1 MAESKNNFTNSK
13 MNKDLDDR
21 LVPRG
26 QYRDGQNVTISAS
39 EGDDVG
45 TMQNILGNNLLT
57 NFGISSINMQ
67 CIGYFVDETNNTIYG
82 FLTNYTDS
90 SSDLLSNNAYDF
102 SGAECYIVSY
112 NISNNASTILCSGNF
127 FNFSSTHPIFG
138 INLIENLLFWT
149 DNRNQPRK
157 INIVTALENS
167 SYYNTEDK
175 ISVAKFYPS
184 KPLEFYKEYKYKAG
198 NSSGGDP
205 SQLQL
210 EVRGSAA
217 QAGIEVGMIVSST
230 TDQANLNGIN
240 SYVTGIDPSAVGDGY
255 ITLNDTSL
263 TWSSGDIITF
273 TKYGLKNCVD
283 EYLTTE
289 FTCSLSGNLNF
300 YTISDSNIPYQ
311 RGTSGDSSG
320 TTLSSGMFIKGIG
333 LQKDLIPKG
342 TTIVVATTTLP
353 NDTIALSPALANP
366 SDLDGVDVEFFR
378 SNPDY
383 NANFPGDKNY
393 LKERFVKFSYR
404 YKFDDG
410 EYSLMA
416 PFTQTAFIPEQD
428 GYYIE
433 NDERSAAQ
441 SSIVKFF
448 ENKVNCIDLSVYTP
462 FEYGAF
468 TTNPLN
474 LQRTSDKLRVW
485 TQTITDLNII
495 EIEIL
500 ISDANESAIR
510 VIDRLDINSIINL
523 SGGSTNQ
530 GLNPSLPI
538 LTYSYNSQKAA
549 QTLPSNEITRVY
561 DKVPIRAL
569 SQESAGNRIIYA
581 NFFDKHTSPD
591 SLQFKVA
598 HNKKLTISNSG
609 SQSIRN
615 LPNHSLKENRTY
627 QVGVVLS
634 DRFGRQSDVILS
646 TVSGGESVSGS
657 SFGLSTLFSPY
668 ADAGKFSAES
678 ILDWK
683 GDQLLLYLETA
694 IPSAIS
700 KPGYPGLYSESNPL
714 GWYTYKIVV
723 KQQEQEYYNTY
734 IANSYRE
741 DTVSYGSEFSYFS
754 LINDNINKIPKDLS
768 AVGPNDKIFS
778 SSVRLHPRVN
788 PSFRNTTGI
797 TNEQNSFVI
806 FPVTKADEVERI
818 IDNAVSSLSTTTGTL
833 STKGLEVD
841 VTKIYK
847 GNTATIAT
855 VSNEQ
860 TFGTDAQNTS
870 AASFNV
876 LGVYENNPVES
887 LLDIYY
893 ETSTAGFIS
902 EVNVDINTGSLG
914 PVSITSDLLQMYENT
929 EPYLVGSGTDNNPQ
943 FGTVI
948 YTIEPLNSA
957 GAFTSDPNSTCQLS
971 SVFSSV
977 NPIGDIQSS
986 FTVIPQ
992 LTAQV
997 PNGRF
1002 DVYANEYFYW
1012 GLAGQTFNFTVS
1024 ITANSITNNNLSFT
1038 GSLSNKRPQYKE
1050 QQYPAA
1056 STDEYIPVIARTY
1069 ENYTRRTAQASSPPL
1084 GLSLRPYYYNDPI
1097 VAAEGN
1103 NNATFGLGSNSFSS
1117 QLYWLTHYL
1126 GNVEYSYIQGGNP
1139 ANPNFNNDLLLAEL
1153 CILSWGNGILLPLQP
1168 SEVPTDFPIQTP
1180 SPATNIW
1187 IDKSK
1192 FYTLIEY
1199 TPYNTGAV
1207 GPKWSFLE
1215 EPQLAS
1221 KFISENGGI
1230 GFINGTLKGAISST
1244 PTSTPIRD
1252 LTYTLSNFAFATIP
1266 PSATTYTSD
1275 DVAECVTV
1283 NASTGVLNIN
1293 DQLLINKFGQW
1304 TTTSGIPPEF
1314 VYTVFS
1320 IQGQSLQGAPAETL
1334 NFTVTVQDA
1343 GNSGA
1348 GFTTSF
1354 TFSLF
1359 LIS

>member
-21 LVPRG
+21 LVPKG
-26 QYRDGQNVTISAS
+26 QYRDGQNITVSAS

-57 NFGISSINMQ
+57 NFGISSINTQ

-90 SSDLLSNNAYDF
+90 SSDSLSNNAYNF

-112 NISNNASTILCSGNF
+112 NIANDASAVLCSGNF
-127 FNFSSTHPIFG
+127 LNFSNTHPIFG
-138 INLIENLLFWT
+138 INLIEDLLFWT

-157 INIVTALENS
+157 INIVTASQNS

-184 KPLEFYKEYKYKAG
+184 KPLEFYKEYKYKTG
-198 NSSGGDP
+198 NSSGGVDNE
-205 SQLQL
+205 LQL

-217 QAGIEVGMIVSST
+217 DAGIEVGMIVSST

-240 SYVTGIDPSAVGDGY
+240 SYVTQVDPSALGDGY
-255 ITLNDTSL
+255 IVLNDTSL
-263 TWSSGDIITF
+263 TWSTGDIITF

-283 EYLTTE
+283 EYLPPE
-289 FTCSLSGNLNF
+289 FTCNLSQNVGV
-300 YTISDSNIPYQ
+300 YNITNSQMPYQ

-320 TTLSSGMFIKGIG
+320 TTLSSGMFVKGTG
-333 LQKDLIPKG
+333 ANKDLIPKG
-342 TTIVVATTTLP
+342 TTIIVATTTLP
-353 NDTIALSPALANP
+353 NDTISLNPPLATP
-366 SDLDGVDVEFFR
+366 SDLDGEEVEFFR

-410 EYSLMA
+410 EYSLIA

-428 GYYIE
+428 GYYIQE
-433 NDERSAAQ
+433 DEKSAAQ

-448 ENKVNCIDLSVYTP
+448 ENKINCIDLNVYTP
-462 FEYGAF
+462 FEYLS
-468 TTNPLN
+468 T
-474 LQRTSDKLRVW
+474 QRTSDKLKVW
-485 TQTITDLNII
+485 SETINDLNIV

-500 ISDANESAIR
+500 ISDANENNIKI
-510 VIDRLDINSIINL
+510 IDRLDTGSIINL
-523 SGGSTNQ
+523 SGLS
-530 GLNPSLPI
+530 PSLPI
-538 LTYSYNSQKAA
+538 LTYSYNSQKPA
-549 QTLPSNEITRVY
+549 QTLPSNELTRVY
-561 DKVPIRAL
+561 DKVPVRAL

-598 HNKKLTISNSG
+598 SNKKLTLLNSG

-634 DRFGRQSDVILS
+634 DRYGRQSDVILS

-657 SFGLSTLFSPY
+657 SFGLSTLFHPY
-668 ADAGKFSAES
+668 ADAGKYSAGS

-683 GDQLLLYLETA
+683 GDQLLLYLQTA

-700 KPGYPGLYSESNPL
+700 KPGYPGLYSENNPL

-741 DTVSYGSEFSYFS
+741 TAPNYGAEFSYFS

-788 PSFRNTTGI
+788 PSFRFGVGI
-797 TNEQNSFVI
+797 VSDQNSFVT
-806 FPVTKADEVERI
+806 FPVIKADEVERI
-818 IDNAVSSLSTTTGTL
+818 IDNAVSSIDTTSGNL

-847 GNTATIAT
+847 GNTAMLAT
-855 VSNEQ
+855 VANQQ
-860 TFGTDAQNTS
+860 TFGVP
-870 AASFNV
+870 ASSTPAFNV

-914 PVSITSDLLQMYENT
+914 PVSITNDLLQMYENT
-929 EPYLVGSGTDNNPQ
+929 EPYEIGTGTANSPQ
-943 FGTVI
+943 FGTAV

-957 GAFTSDPNSTCQLS
+957 GAFTSDPNSTCQLL
-971 SVFSSV
+971 SVFSNI
-977 NPIGDIQSS
+977 NPNQDISSS
-986 FTVIPQ
+986 FTIIQQ
-992 LTAQV
+992 LSGSN

-1012 GLAGQTFNFTVS
+1012 GLAGQTFTFTVS
-1024 ITANSITNNNLSFT
+1024 ITANSITNENLSFT

-1050 QQYPAA
+1050 QQYPSA
-1056 STDEYIPVIARTY
+1056 STDEYIPVVAKTY
-1069 ENYTRRTAQASSPPL
+1069 ENYTRTTSNTPA
-1084 GLSLRPYYYNDPI
+1084 LSLKPYYYNDP
-1097 VAAEGN
+1097 VNPAQGN
-1103 NNATFGLGSNSFSS
+1103 NKATFGLGANSFSS
-1117 QLYWLTHYL
+1117 QLYWLNHSVN
-1126 GNVEYSYIQGGNP
+1126 NVTTQNITNQELL
-1139 ANPNFNNDLLLAEL
+1139 DLL
-1153 CILSWGNGILLPLQP
+1153 GIVGWSSANTNLPLGP
-1168 SEVPTDFPIQTP
+1168 VPASFPIQSP
-1180 SPATNIW
+1180 SPKTNIW
-1187 IDKSK
+1187 ISKGK
-1192 FYTLIEY
+1192 FYTFIDYVEY
-1199 TPYNTGAV
+1199 PSGVASLWTM
-1207 GPKWSFLE
+1207 LE
-1215 EPQLAS
+1215 EPQNVS
-1221 KFISENGGI
+1221 KFISQNGGI
-1230 GFINGTLKGAISST
+1230 GFINGTLKGGISST
-1244 PTSTPIRD
+1244 PTSTPTRD
-1252 LTYTLSNFAFATIP
+1252 LTYTLSNFQWDGIAP
-1266 PSATTYTSD
+1266 GPSTYTSED
-1275 DVAECVTV
+1275 IAECITI
-1283 NASTGVLNIN
+1283 NSSTGVLNVN
-1293 DQLLINKFGQW
+1293 DQLLMDKFGVNILLNGG
-1304 TTTSGIPPEF
+1304 TN
-1314 VYTVFS
+1314 VYTVLGPNPLNPS
-1320 IQGQSLQGAPAETL
+1320 DTV

-1348 GFTTSF
+1348 GFSTSF
-1354 TFSLF
+1354 TFSLI

>member
-21 LVPRG
+21 LVPKG
-26 QYRDGQNVTISAS
+26 QYRDGQNITVSAS

-57 NFGISSINMQ
+57 NFGISSINTQ

-90 SSDLLSNNAYDF
+90 SSDLLSNNAYNF

-112 NISNNASTILCSGNF
+112 NIANDASAVLCSGNF
-127 FNFSSTHPIFG
+127 LNFSNTHPIFG
-138 INLIENLLFWT
+138 INLIEDLLFWT

-157 INIVTALENS
+157 INIVTASQNS

-184 KPLEFYKEYKYKAG
+184 KPLEFYKEYKYKTG
-198 NSSGGDP
+198 NSSGGVDNE
-205 SQLQL
+205 LQL

-217 QAGIEVGMIVSST
+217 DAGIEVGMIVSST

-240 SYVTGIDPSAVGDGY
+240 SYVTQVDPSALGDGN
-255 ITLNDTSL
+255 ILLNDTSL
-263 TWSSGDIITF
+263 TWSTGDIITF

-283 EYLTTE
+283 EYLPPE
-289 FTCSLSGNLNF
+289 FTCTLNQTVGV
-300 YTISDSNIPYQ
+300 YTITNSQIPYQ
-311 RGTSGDSSG
+311 RGTSGNSSG
-320 TTLSSGMFIKGIG
+320 TTLSSGMFIKGTG
-333 LQKDLIPKG
+333 AKKDLIPKG
-342 TTIVVATTTLP
+342 TTIIVATTTLP
-353 NDTIALSPALANP
+353 NDTISLNPALADP
-366 SDLDGVDVEFFR
+366 SDLDGEEVEFFR

-410 EYSLMA
+410 EYSLIA

-428 GYYIE
+428 GYYIQE
-433 NDERSAAQ
+433 DEKSAAQ

-448 ENKVNCIDLSVYTP
+448 ENKINCIDLNVYTP
-462 FEYGAF
+462 FEYSS
-468 TTNPLN
+468 T
-474 LQRTSDKLRVW
+474 QRTSDKLKVW
-485 TQTITDLNII
+485 SETITDLNIV

-500 ISDANESAIR
+500 ISDANENNIKI
-510 VIDRLDINSIINL
+510 IDRLDTGSIINL
-523 SGGSTNQ
+523 SGLS
-530 GLNPSLPI
+530 PSLPI
-538 LTYSYNSQKAA
+538 LTYSYNSQKPA
-549 QTLPSNEITRVY
+549 QTLPSNELTRVY

-598 HNKKLTISNSG
+598 SNKKLTLLNSG

-634 DRFGRQSDVILS
+634 DRYGRQSDVILS

-657 SFGLSTLFSPY
+657 SFGLSTLFHPY
-668 ADAGKFSAES
+668 ADAGKYSAGS

-683 GDQLLLYLETA
+683 GDQLLLYLQTA

-741 DTVSYGSEFSYFS
+741 DTPNYGAEFSYFS

-797 TNEQNSFVI
+797 GNDQNSFVT
-806 FPVTKADEVERI
+806 FPVIKADEVERI
-818 IDNAVSSLSTTTGTL
+818 IDNAVSSIDTTSGNL

-847 GNTATIAT
+847 GNTAMLAT
-855 VSNEQ
+855 VANQQ
-860 TFGTDAQNTS
+860 TFGVP
-870 AASFNV
+870 ASTTPAFNV

-914 PVSITSDLLQMYENT
+914 PVSITNDLLQMYENT
-929 EPYLVGSGTDNNPQ
+929 EPYEIGTGTANSPQ
-943 FGTVI
+943 FGTAV

-957 GAFTSDPNSTCQLS
+957 GAFTSDPNSTCQLL
-971 SVFSSV
+971 SVFSNI
-977 NPIGDIQSS
+977 NPNQDISSS
-986 FTVIPQ
+986 FTVIQQ
-992 LTAQV
+992 LSGSN

-1012 GLAGQTFNFTVS
+1012 GLAGQTFTFTVS
-1024 ITANSITNNNLSFT
+1024 ITANSITNENLSFT

-1050 QQYPAA
+1050 QQYPSA
-1056 STDEYIPVIARTY
+1056 STDEYIPVVAKTY
-1069 ENYTRRTAQASSPPL
+1069 ENYTRTTGNTPA
-1084 GLSLRPYYYNDPI
+1084 LSLKPYYYNDPV
-1097 VAAEGN
+1097 VAANGN
-1103 NNATFGLGSNSFSS
+1103 NAATFGVGANSFSK
-1117 QLYWLTHYL
+1117 QLYWLTHFVN
-1126 GNVEYSYIQGGNP
+1126 NVETSYIQTNP
-1139 ANPNFNNDLLLAEL
+1139 SNNDLLLQTL
-1153 CILSWGNGILLPLQP
+1153 GIVSWANPGGI
-1168 SEVPTDFPIQTP
+1168 SAGVPASFPIQSP

-1187 IDKSK
+1187 ISKSK
-1192 FYTLIEY
+1192 YYTYIDYAPHNAGLPY
-1199 TPYNTGAV
+1199 TSI
-1207 GPKWSFLE
+1207 WSMLE
-1215 EPQLAS
+1215 EPQNVS
-1221 KFISENGGI
+1221 KFISQNGGI
-1230 GFINGTLKGAISST
+1230 GFINGTLKGGISST
-1244 PTSTPIRD
+1244 PTSTPTRD
-1252 LTYTLSNFAFATIP
+1252 LTYTLSNFAFATHGP
-1266 PSATTYTSD
+1266 GSTTYTSD

-1283 NASTGVLNIN
+1283 NASTGVLSVN
-1293 DQLLINKFGQW
+1293 DQLLIDKFG
-1304 TTTSGIPPEF
+1304 TITSTPEF
-1314 VYTVFS
+1314 VYNIFS
-1320 IQGQSLQGAPAETL
+1320 PQGTSLTGQPAETL

>member
-21 LVPRG
+21 LVPKG
-26 QYRDGQNVTISAS
+26 QYRDGQNITVSSS

-57 NFGISSINMQ
+57 NFGISSINTQ

-90 SSDLLSNNAYDF
+90 SSDSLSNNAYNF

-112 NISNNASTILCSGNF
+112 NIANDASAVLCSGNF
-127 FNFSSTHPIFG
+127 LNFSNTHPIFG
-138 INLIENLLFWT
+138 INLIEDLLFWT

-157 INIVTALENS
+157 INIVTASQNS
-167 SYYNTEDK
+167 LYYNTEDK

-198 NSSGGDP
+198 NSSGGNP

-210 EVRGSAA
+210 EVRSSAA

-240 SYVTGIDPSAVGDGY
+240 SYVTVVDPVAAGDGY

-263 TWSSGDIITF
+263 TWSSGDTITF

-283 EYLTTE
+283 EYLPTE

-300 YTISDSNIPYQ
+300 YSISNSQIPYQ
-311 RGTSGDSSG
+311 RGTSGNSSG
-320 TTLSSGMFIKGIG
+320 TTLSSGMFIKGTG
-333 LQKDLIPKG
+333 ARKDLIPKG
-342 TTIVVATTTLP
+342 TTIIVATTTLP
-353 NDTIALSPALANP
+353 NDTISLNPALATP
-366 SDLDGVDVEFFR
+366 SDLDGEEVEFFR

-485 TQTITDLNII
+485 SQTITDLNIV

-500 ISDANESAIR
+500 ISDANENNIKI
-510 VIDRLDINSIINL
+510 IDRLDTGSIINL
-523 SGGSTNQ
+523 SGLS
-530 GLNPSLPI
+530 PSLPI

-549 QTLPSNEITRVY
+549 QTLPSNELTRVY
-561 DKVPIRAL
+561 DKVPVRAL

-634 DRFGRQSDVILS
+634 DRYGRQSDVILS

-694 IPSAIS
+694 IPNAIS

-734 IANSYRE
+734 IASSYRE
-741 DTVSYGSEFSYFS
+741 DAPSYGSEFSYFS

-788 PSFRNTTGI
+788 PSFKLGI
-797 TNEQNSFVI
+797 GIVSDQNSFVT
-806 FPVTKADEVERI
+806 FPLIKADEVERI
-818 IDNAVSSLSTTTGTL
+818 IDNAVSAIDTTTGNL

-847 GNTATIAT
+847 GNTATLAT
-855 VSNEQ
+855 VANQQ
-860 TFGTDAQNTS
+860 TFGTDSQNIS
-870 AASFNV
+870 NASFNV

-914 PVSITSDLLQMYENT
+914 PVSITNDLLQMYENT
-929 EPYLVGSGTDNNPQ
+929 EPYEIGTGTANNPQ
-943 FGTVI
+943 FGTAV

-957 GAFTSDPNSTCQLS
+957 GAFTSDPNSTCQLL
-971 SVFSSV
+971 SVFSSI
-977 NPIGDIQSS
+977 NPNQDISSS
-986 FTVIPQ
+986 FTVISQ
-992 LTAQV
+992 LSANN

-1012 GLAGQTFNFTVS
+1012 GLAGQTFTFTVS
-1024 ITANSITNNNLSFT
+1024 ITANSITNENLSFT

-1050 QQYPAA
+1050 QQYPSA
-1056 STDEYIPVIARTY
+1056 STDEYIPVIAKTY
-1069 ENYTRRTAQASSPPL
+1069 ENYTRTTGDSNAY
-1084 GLSLRPYYYNDPI
+1084 SLRPYYYNDPP
-1097 VAAEGN
+1097 VATQGN
-1103 NNATFGLGSNSFSS
+1103 NKSTFGLGANSFSS
-1117 QLYWLTHYL
+1117 QLYWLNHSVN
-1126 GNVEYSYIQGGNP
+1126 NVTTQNITNQELL
-1139 ANPNFNNDLLLAEL
+1139 DLL
-1153 CILSWGNGILLPLQP
+1153 GIVGWSSANTNLPLGP
-1168 SEVPTDFPIQTP
+1168 VPASFPIQSP
-1180 SPATNIW
+1180 SPKTNIW
-1187 IDKSK
+1187 ISKGK
-1192 FYTLIEY
+1192 FYTFIDYVEY
-1199 TPYNTGAV
+1199 PSGVDSLWTM
-1207 GPKWSFLE
+1207 LE
-1215 EPQLAS
+1215 EPQNVS
-1221 KFISENGGI
+1221 KFISQNGGI
-1230 GFINGTLKGAISST
+1230 GFINGTLKGGISST
-1244 PTSTPIRD
+1244 PTSTPTRD
-1252 LTYTLSNFAFATIP
+1252 LTYTLSNFQWDGITP
-1266 PSATTYTSD
+1266 GPSTYTSED
-1275 DVAECVTV
+1275 IAECITI
-1283 NASTGVLNIN
+1283 NSSTGVLNVN
-1293 DQLLINKFGQW
+1293 DQLLMDKFGVNILLNGG
-1304 TTTSGIPPEF
+1304 TN
-1314 VYTVFS
+1314 VYTVL
-1320 IQGQSLQGAPAETL
+1320 GPNPLNPADTV

-1348 GFTTSF
+1348 GFNTSF
-1354 TFSLF
+1354 TFSLI

>member
-21 LVPRG
+21 LVPKG
-26 QYRDGQNVTISAS
+26 QYRDGQNITVSAS

-57 NFGISSINMQ
+57 NFGISSINTQ

-90 SSDLLSNNAYDF
+90 SSDSLSNNAYNF

-112 NISNNASTILCSGNF
+112 NIANDASAVLCSGNF
-127 FNFSSTHPIFG
+127 LNFSNTHPIFG
-138 INLIENLLFWT
+138 INLIEDLLFWT

-157 INIVTALENS
+157 INIVTASQNS

-184 KPLEFYKEYKYKAG
+184 KPLEFYKEYKYKTG
-198 NSSGGDP
+198 NSSGGNP

-210 EVRGSAA
+210 ETRSSAA

-230 TDQANLNGIN
+230 TGQANLNGIN
-240 SYVTGIDPSAVGDGY
+240 SYVTAVDPAGAGDGY

-283 EYLTTE
+283 EYLPPE
-289 FTCSLSGNLNF
+289 FTCDLSQNVGVYNINN
-300 YTISDSNIPYQ
+300 SQIPYQ

-320 TTLSSGMFIKGIG
+320 TTLSSGMFIRGTG
-333 LQKDLIPKG
+333 ANKDLIPKG
-342 TTIVVATTTLP
+342 TTIIVATTTLP
-353 NDTIALSPALANP
+353 NDTISLNPPLATP
-366 SDLDGVDVEFFR
+366 SDLDGEEVEFFR

-428 GYYIE
+428 GYYIQE
-433 NDERSAAQ
+433 NEKSAAQ

-448 ENKVNCIDLSVYTP
+448 ENKVNCIDLNIYTP

-474 LQRTSDKLRVW
+474 LQRTSDKLRAW
-485 TQTITDLNII
+485 TQTITDLNIV

-500 ISDANESAIR
+500 ISDSNENNIKI
-510 VIDRLDINSIINL
+510 VDRLDAGSIVNL
-523 SGGSTNQ
+523 SGGTTNQ

-538 LTYSYNSQKAA
+538 LTYSYNSQKPA
-549 QTLPSNEITRVY
+549 QTLPSSELTRVY
-561 DKVPIRAL
+561 DKVPVRAL

-598 HNKKLTISNSG
+598 SNKKLTLLNAG

-627 QVGVVLS
+627 QVGIVLS
-634 DRFGRQSDVILS
+634 DRYGRQSDVILS

-657 SFGLSTLFSPY
+657 SFGLSTLFHPY
-668 ADAGKFSAES
+668 ADAGKYSAGS

-683 GDQLLLYLETA
+683 GDQLLLYLQTA

-741 DTVSYGSEFSYFS
+741 TTPNYGAEFSYFS

-768 AVGPNDKIFS
+768 AIGPNDKIFS

-788 PSFRNTTGI
+788 PSFKLGVGI
-797 TNEQNSFVI
+797 VSDQNSFVT
-806 FPVTKADEVERI
+806 FPVIKADEVERI
-818 IDNAVSSLSTTTGTL
+818 IDNAVSAIDTTSGNL

-847 GNTATIAT
+847 GNTAMLAT
-855 VSNEQ
+855 VANQQ
-860 TFGTDAQNTS
+860 TFGVP
-870 AASFNV
+870 ASSTPAFNV

-914 PVSITSDLLQMYENT
+914 PVSITNDLLQMYENT
-929 EPYLVGSGTDNNPQ
+929 EPYEIGTGTANNPQ
-943 FGTVI
+943 FGTAV

-957 GAFTSDPNSTCQLS
+957 GAFTSDPNSTCQLL
-971 SVFSSV
+971 SVFSSI
-977 NPIGDIQSS
+977 NPNQDISSS

-992 LTAQV
+992 LSGSN

-1012 GLAGQTFNFTVS
+1012 GLAGQTFTVTIS
-1024 ITANSITNNNLSFT
+1024 VTANSITNENLSFT

-1056 STDEYIPVIARTY
+1056 STDEYIPVIAKTY
-1069 ENYTRRTAQASSPPL
+1069 ENYTRTTGDSNAY
-1084 GLSLRPYYYNDPI
+1084 SLRPYYYNDP
-1097 VAAEGN
+1097 VVPTQGN
-1103 NNATFGLGSNSFSS
+1103 NKATFGVGANSFSS

-1126 GNVEYSYIQGGNP
+1126 NNVEYSYIQNGSPSNPNYSNTLLLSTLGIVSWANGTLPNVPPVPSDIP
-1139 ANPNFNNDLLLAEL
+1139 AN
-1153 CILSWGNGILLPLQP
+1153 
-1168 SEVPTDFPIQTP
+1168 FPIQSP

-1187 IDKSK
+1187 ISKSK
-1192 FYTLIEY
+1192 FYTYIEY
-1199 TPYNTGAV
+1199 IDYPSGTSPQWAM
-1207 GPKWSFLE
+1207 LE
-1215 EPQLAS
+1215 ETQNVS
-1221 KFISENGGI
+1221 KFISQNGGI
-1230 GFINGTLKGAISST
+1230 GFINGTLKGGISSS
-1244 PTSTPIRD
+1244 PTSTPTRD
-1252 LTYTLSNFAFATIP
+1252 LTYTLSNFAFDGTAP
-1266 PSATTYTSD
+1266 GSLTYTSD

-1283 NASTGVLNIN
+1283 NASTGVLNVN
-1293 DQLLINKFGQW
+1293 DQLLIDKFGMDFNN
-1304 TTTSGIPPEF
+1304 PEW
-1314 VYTVFS
+1314 VYNIFS
-1320 IQGQSLQGAPAETL
+1320 IYGQPSGQPAETL